1 VDVVPHVGRAA
12 DGCTNPHNSDD
23 AVEADF
29 CAKRIEGRGVR
40 AMALLPYVDES
51 TASEKTREILGNTPR
66 KMNVA
71 RMMANSSE
79 AVFHNF
85 SRLGNALL
93 TKGKLDSKLREI
105 AILRTA
111 KVSSSVYEW
120 TQHVPIAKAVG
131 VSEDQIG
138 AIEKWESAQR
148 FNELERLVLRFTDE
162 VARGVKGKKE
172 TLAALQKHLGQGE
185 IVELIMAIGFWGMVA
200 RVLETTEVDLEDF
213 AGKMNLLDRTRK

>member
-1 VDVVPHVGRAA
+1 
-12 DGCTNPHNSDD
+12 
-23 AVEADF
+23 
-29 CAKRIEGRGVR
+29 
-40 AMALLPYVDES
+40 MALLPYVDES

-131 VSEDQIG
+131 VSEDQIE
-138 AIEKWESAQR
+138 AIEKWESAQC
-148 FNELERLVLRFTDE
+148 FNEVERLALRFTDE

-213 AGKMNLLDRTRK
+213 AGKMNLLDRIKK

>member
-1 VDVVPHVGRAA
+1 
-12 DGCTNPHNSDD
+12 
-23 AVEADF
+23 
-29 CAKRIEGRGVR
+29 
-40 AMALLPYVDES
+40 MALLPYVDES
-51 TASEKTREILGNTPR
+51 TAPEKTREILGNTPR
-66 KMNVA
+66 KLNVA
-71 RMMANSSE
+71 RMMANASE

-111 KVSSSVYEW
+111 KDSSSVYEW

-131 VSEDQIG
+131 VSDEQIA
-138 AIEKWESAQR
+138 AIDNWEAAGC
-148 FNELERLVLRFTDE
+148 FNEVERLALRFTDE

-185 IVELIMAIGFWGMVA
+185 LVELIMSIGFWGMVA

-213 AGKMNLLDRTRK
+213 AGKVNLLARTKK